1 MIDDLKKDGEQRMR
15 KSLEALK
22 EEFKRL
28 RTGRAH
34 TGLLEHITV
43 EYYGSRV
50 PISQA
55 ATVSVEDAR
64 TLLVSPWEK
73 QMVPAVEKA
82 ILTSDLGLTPVTAGL
97 AIRVP
102 LPPMTEERR
111 KEMARVVRSETETG
125 RVAVRNIRRDILSDV
140 KDFLKEKL
148 ITQDD
153 ERRAQDEVQQL
164 TDKYVAQMDGLLN
177 DKEKEIMEF

>member
-1 MIDDLKKDGEQRMR
+1 
-15 KSLEALK
+15 
-22 EEFKRL
+22 
-28 RTGRAH
+28 
-34 TGLLEHITV
+34 
-43 EYYGSRV
+43 
-50 PISQA
+50 
-55 ATVSVEDAR
+55 
-64 TLLVSPWEK
+64 
-73 QMVPAVEKA
+73 MVPAVEKA

-153 ERRAQDEVQQL
+153 ERRAQDEVQKL
-164 TDKYVAQMDGLLN
+164 TDKYVAQMDGLLD

>member
-1 MIDDLKKDGEQRMR
+1 MIDDLKQDGEQRMR
-15 KSLEALK
+15 KRVEALK

-125 RVAVRNIRRDILSDV
+125 RVAVRNIRRDILNDV

-164 TDKYVAQMDGLLN
+164 TDKYVAQMDGLLD

>member
-15 KSLEALK
+15 KSVEALK

-43 EYYGSRV
+43 EYNGSRV

-164 TDKYVAQMDGLLN
+164 TDKYVAQMDGLLD

>member
-15 KSLEALK
+15 KSVEALK

-125 RVAVRNIRRDILSDV
+125 RVAVRNIRRDVLSDV

-164 TDKYVAQMDGLLN
+164 TDKYVAKMDGLLN

>member
-15 KSLEALK
+15 KSIEALK

>member
-1 MIDDLKKDGEQRMR
+1 
-15 KSLEALK
+15 
-22 EEFKRL
+22 
-28 RTGRAH
+28 
-34 TGLLEHITV
+34 
-43 EYYGSRV
+43 
-50 PISQA
+50 
-55 ATVSVEDAR
+55 
-64 TLLVSPWEK
+64 
-73 QMVPAVEKA
+73 
-82 ILTSDLGLTPVTAGL
+82 
-97 AIRVP
+97 VP

>member
-1 MIDDLKKDGEQRMR
+1 MIEDLKKDGERRMR
-15 KSLEALK
+15 KSVGALK

-34 TGLLEHITV
+34 TGLLEHV
-43 EYYGSRV
+43 LVKYYGSEV
-50 PISQA
+50 PIPQA

-82 ILTSDLGLTPVTAGL
+82 ILTSDLGLTPVTAGT

-111 KEMARVVRSETETG
+111 RELVRVVRSDTETA
-125 RVAVRNIRRDILSDV
+125 RVAVRNIRRDILGDV
-140 KDFLKEKL
+140 KDLLKEKL
-148 ITQDD
+148 ITRDD
-153 ERRAQDEVQQL
+153 EHRAHDEVQKL
-164 TDKYVAQMDGLLN
+164 TDTYIAEMDALLKE
-177 DKEKEIMEF
+177 KEKEIMEF

>member
-15 KSLEALK
+15 KSVEALK
-22 EEFKRL
+22 EEFKKL

>member
-15 KSLEALK
+15 KSVEALK

-164 TDKYVAQMDGLLN
+164 TDKYVAKMEGLLN